1 LAIAPVAHDTGGYGG
16 SSPRGIT
23 VRVLFVKQDHA
34 SPDGLIGD
42 AFAAAGCDVSEM
54 IVVPKERFDAPD
66 VAVTFPAAP
75 AYDAVVFFGAVW
87 SVYDT
92 ATIPWITAEI
102 AYARSLI
109 SLGVPALGIC
119 FGGQMLAAAV
129 GGQVEHAPVPEVGWL
144 SVASSEPSIIDSGP
158 WLSWHFDRF
167 TVPAHVPVVAQ
178 TALANQAFTHGR
190 TLGLQFHPEVTDAVL
205 EAWLDSGGAAQLA
218 DLGVDPQE
226 LIEQS
231 RTLADG
237 AAARAHGLV
246 RRFLFDVARRPA
258 VAQPAAE
265 QSQPPHRS
273 WLRQQLH

>member
-1 LAIAPVAHDTGGYGG
+1 
-16 SSPRGIT
+16 
-23 VRVLFVKQDHA
+23 VRVLFVKQDHS

-54 IVVPKERFDAPD
+54 VVVPRERYHSPD
-66 VAVTFPAAP
+66 VAVTFPSAS

-87 SVYDT
+87 SVHDP
-92 ATIPWITAEI
+92 ATIPWIADEI
-102 AYARSLI
+102 RYARSLI

-129 GGQVEHAPVPEVGWL
+129 GGQVERAPIPEVGWL
-144 SVASSEPSIIDSGP
+144 SVAADAAAEPGLPGAPLIESGP

-167 TVPAHVPVVAQ
+167 TVPAHVPVVARS
-178 TALANQAFTHGR
+178 ALANQAFVSGR
-190 TLGLQFHPEVTDAVL
+190 TLGLQFHPEVTDGVI
-205 EAWLDSGGAAQLA
+205 EAWLGSGGDDQLA
-218 DLGVDPQE
+218 ASGIDPQA

-246 RRFLFDVARRPA
+246 RRFVSDVARRPPA
-258 VAQPAAE
+258 GLALAPASSAPPALVAGGA
-265 QSQPPHRS
+265 
-273 WLRQQLH
+273 

>member
-1 LAIAPVAHDTGGYGG
+1 M
-16 SSPRGIT
+16 
-23 VRVLFVKQDHA
+23 KQDHS

-42 AFAAAGCDVSEM
+42 AFAAAGCDVSEL
-54 IVVPKERFDAPD
+54 IVVPADRFNSPD
-66 VAVTFPAAP
+66 VAVTFPSAA
-75 AYDAVVFFGAVW
+75 AYDAVAFFGAVW

-92 ATIPWITAEI
+92 ATIPWITGEI

-109 SLGVPALGIC
+109 SLGVPTLGIC

-129 GGQVEHAPVPEVGWL
+129 GGRVEPAPIPEVGWL
-144 SVASSEPSIIDSGP
+144 SVATSEPALIDGGP

-167 TVPAHVPVVAQ
+167 SVPAEVPVVAR
-178 TALANQAFTHGR
+178 TALANQAFVHGR

-205 EAWLDSGGAAQLA
+205 DAWLGSGGGTQLA
-218 DLGVDPQE
+218 ELGVDPQA

-246 RRFLFDVARRPA
+246 RRFLFNVARRPA
-258 VAQPAAE
+258 LPLPAAAV
-265 QSQPPHRS
+265 PAATAATAG
-273 WLRQQLH
+273 